1 MDPSQL
7 IQSWLVSRLSP
18 AALAWLQEQSALF
31 AAGGPARALFPAFS
45 AAVRQSGKEPLAL
58 DAAALD
64 AAEKAVEGWNPSD
77 WTLDTA
83 VRIRLLLALPAGRE
97 SAALMHQMYETAD
110 VGEAVALLKSLPLL
124 PDPGLHMPRAREAI
138 RSNVKLQFDAVA
150 LRNPYAALHVDETGW
165 NQMVTKTFFV
175 DSPLE
180 EVWGL
185 DRRVNPALG
194 RILADLAFERWAAG
208 RTFGPMLW
216 RCVGPVAEARGLE
229 ALAKALAGGDAVHR
243 RAAALALSV
252 CKDPEASRLLQS
264 APQSAAAAVAAAKSG
279 ALTWENL
286 HAFQA

>member
-1 MDPSQL
+1 VNPSQL
-7 IQSWLVSRLSP
+7 IQSWLAARLSP
-18 AALAWLQEQSALF
+18 SASAWVGEKTALF
-31 AAGGPARALFPAFS
+31 AAGGPARSLFPAFS
-45 AAVRQSGKEPLAL
+45 AAVRQSGKAPLAL
-58 DAAALD
+58 DAADLAS
-64 AAEKAVEGWNPSD
+64 ARKAVEGWNPSD
-77 WTLDTA
+77 WTLDEA
-83 VRIRLLLALPAGRE
+83 VRIRLLLALPDGQE

-110 VGEAVALLKSLPLL
+110 VGEAVALLKALPLL
-124 PDPGLHMPRAREAI
+124 PSPELHMPRAREAI

-165 NQMVTKTFFV
+165 NQLVTKTFFV

-229 ALAKALAGGDAVHR
+229 ALRKALTDGDAVHR
-243 RAAALALSV
+243 RAAALALSA
-252 CKDPEASRLLQS
+252 CKDPEAARILQ
-264 APQSAAAAVAAAKSG
+264 ATPAAAAAIAAAKSG

-286 HAFQA
+286 HAFAA